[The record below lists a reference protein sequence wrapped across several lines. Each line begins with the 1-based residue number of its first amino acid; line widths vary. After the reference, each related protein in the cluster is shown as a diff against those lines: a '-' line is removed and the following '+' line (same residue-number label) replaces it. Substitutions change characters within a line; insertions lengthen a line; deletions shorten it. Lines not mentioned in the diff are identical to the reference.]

1 MNIMSM
7 KTKWIVIFV
16 FWSDY
21 LTTYY
26 VSLRLEVDI
35 VKKKKKN
42 IKIRRLKVEF
52 RKKKL
57 FGNYLTEVCNKK
69 Y

>member
-35 VKKKKKN
+35 VKKKLRKI
-42 IKIRRLKVEF
+42 IKLE
-52 RKKKL
+52 
-57 FGNYLTEVCNKK
+57 G
-69 Y
+69 